1 MASLF
6 IMLGVTATLAII
18 LNNFFDIKI
27 AVLIA
32 GMVFFAWH
40 RYNLRKS
47 TIGLFHSNLFAYN
60 KAITAGMSK
69 EDAIYFMVKTRYP
82 EVSSSELL
90 DVLFK
95 IENILTVI
103 TPIIEKRFTEPD
115 KELKMF
121 LCALFCYEN
130 KLPFNMFTTRL
141 QNKYIS
147 QIEKEYKRTI
157 I

>member
-1 MASLF
+1 VLASLF

-27 AVLIA
+27 AIIIA
-32 GMVFFAWH
+32 AIVFFAWY
-40 RYNLRKS
+40 RYNLKAS
-47 TIGLFHSNLFAYN
+47 TVGLFHSNLFAYN

-90 DVLFK
+90 GVLFK
-95 IENILTVI
+95 IENVLTEI

-115 KELKMF
+115 
-121 LCALFCYEN
+121 N
-130 KLPFNMFTTRL
+130 RL
-141 QNKYIS
+141 MIY
-147 QIEKEYKRTI
+147 
-157 I
+157 

>member
-1 MASLF
+1 
-6 IMLGVTATLAII
+6 
-18 LNNFFDIKI
+18 
-27 AVLIA
+27 
-32 GMVFFAWH
+32 
-40 RYNLRKS
+40 
-47 TIGLFHSNLFAYN
+47 
-60 KAITAGMSK
+60 MSK

-90 DVLFK
+90 GVLFK
-95 IENILTVI
+95 IENVLTEI